1 LLVNGTLIWYYYIC
15 KRQVWL
21 LSRSISSDQENE
33 LLLLGK
39 HISKI
44 FLKRNKISRKEILV
58 DNRIRIDFLKDKI
71 VAEIKKS
78 SKFILASKMQLAFY
92 LYYFK
97 YYKDVLLNGELIFP
111 EENKS
116 VEVIL
121 DENLEKEL
129 EKTISEIES
138 IIKTNLPP
146 KPIKIGYCKK
156 CAFKEVCW
164 S

>member
-1 LLVNGTLIWYYYIC
+1 LLVNGTLVWYYYIC

-71 VAEIKKS
+71 VAEIKKVPS
-78 SKFILASKMQLAFY
+78 
-92 LYYFK
+92 LY
-97 YYKDVLLNGELIFP
+97 
-111 EENKS
+111 
-116 VEVIL
+116 
-121 DENLEKEL
+121 
-129 EKTISEIES
+129 
-138 IIKTNLPP
+138 
-146 KPIKIGYCKK
+146 
-156 CAFKEVCW
+156 
-164 S
+164 

>member
-1 LLVNGTLIWYYYIC
+1 
-15 KRQVWL
+15 

-44 FLKRNKISRKEILV
+44 FLKRNEISRKEILI
-58 DNRIRIDFLKDKI
+58 DNKIRIDFLKDKI

-78 SKFILASKMQLAFY
+78 SKFLLASKMQLAFY

-97 YYKDVLLNGELIFP
+97 QYKNVLLNGELIFP

-121 DENLEKEL
+121 DENLEKEI
-129 EKTISEIES
+129 EKTIFEIEN
-138 IIKTNLPP
+138 IIRNNLPP
-146 KPIKIGYCKK
+146 KPIKTRYCKK
-156 CAFKEVCW
+156 CAFKEMCW